1 MTVLLTPKEVADR
14 WRIDVKT
21 LSNWR
26 VKGRGPHFVKLG
38 GGRNTRVL
46 YRPEDIEAYERQHMK
61 EQRK

>member
-1 MTVLLTPKEVADR
+1 MTVLLTPQEVANR
-14 WRIDVKT
+14 WRVDVKT

-26 VKGRGPHFVKLG
+26 VKGRGPQFVKLG

-46 YRPEDIEAYERQHMK
+46 YRPEDIEAYELKHMK